1 MDSNNELIIQE
12 LMPIYEKTGI
22 KERPEIWVV
31 MGLFNIASKVQE
43 IIQNCKKELLI
54 ALPQGAENIVGMIQA
69 TLRTLSEKGVKIAVL
84 VSDDTSEETILTI
97 SRVAEVR
104 VKNNMFGG
112 GVIGDIN
119 QVMILLGN
127 GRNEKGTV
135 EPIAIWANHIGLT
148 GFAKEYFSYLW
159 SDASSK

>member
-1 MDSNNELIIQE
+1 
-12 LMPIYEKTGI
+12 
-22 KERPEIWVV
+22 
-31 MGLFNIASKVQE
+31 LFNIASKVQE

-54 ALPQGAENIVGMIQA
+54 ALPQGAENIVDIIQA

-84 VSDDTSEETILTI
+84 VSDNTSKETILTI

>member
-1 MDSNNELIIQE
+1 
-12 LMPIYEKTGI
+12 
-22 KERPEIWVV
+22 
-31 MGLFNIASKVQE
+31 
-43 IIQNCKKELLI
+43 
-54 ALPQGAENIVGMIQA
+54 
-69 TLRTLSEKGVKIAVL
+69 LRTLSEKGVKIAVL
-84 VSDDTSEETILTI
+84 VSDNTSKETILTI

-119 QVMILLGN
+119 QVMILLGS
-127 GRNEKGTV
+127 GRNENGYG
-135 EPIAIWANHIGLT
+135 EPIAIWADHIGLA